1 MSVARGRRSHAT
13 WDDADAYDRFM
24 GRFSAVLAPQ
34 LADLAGM
41 RPGQRA
47 LDVGCGP
54 GALTGEL
61 ARRLGPEMVTA
72 VDLSEPF
79 VAAVTER
86 YPGVT
91 ALVASGERLPFADEV
106 FDGAF
111 AQLALHHMDESMVAL
126 AEMIRVTR
134 SGGVVVMCDWAD
146 EEWSASSPHGPFWRA
161 ARGLLVDRM
170 RRCLN
175 NVEVSMLPTAVRYE
189 SFDEWWVV
197 VAEGVG
203 TSGGLAKSLDPESRE
218 RLSELCRAALPEGSF
233 TVEARSRAVRGTV
246 P

>member
-1 MSVARGRRSHAT
+1 MAVARGRRSRAT

-24 GRFSAVLAPQ
+24 GRFSAMLAPQ
-34 LADLAGM
+34 MADLAGM
-41 RPGQRA
+41 RAGQRA

-111 AQLALHHMDESMVAL
+111 AQLALHHMEDSMAGL

-134 SGGVVVMCDWAD
+134 PGGVVVICDWAD

-161 ARGLLVDRM
+161 ARELLLDRM
-170 RRCLN
+170 RRCLTAF
-175 NVEVSMLPTAVRYE
+175 EVLMLSTAVRYE
-189 SFDEWWVV
+189 SFEEWWVV
-197 VAEGVG
+197 TAQGVG
-203 TSGGLAKSLDPESRE
+203 TSGGYAKSLDPETRE
-218 RLSELCRAALPEGSF
+218 RLRELCRAGLPEGSF
-233 TVEARSRAVRGTV
+233 TVEARSRAARGTV

>member
-1 MSVARGRRSHAT
+1 MAVARGRRSRAT

-24 GRFSAVLAPQ
+24 GRFSAGLAPQ
-34 LADLAGM
+34 MADLGGL

-72 VDLSEPF
+72 VDLSGPF

-91 ALVASGERLPFADEV
+91 ALVASGERLPFADES

-111 AQLALHHMDESMVAL
+111 AQLALHHMEDSMTGL

-134 SGGVVVMCDWAD
+134 PGGVIAVCDWAD
-146 EEWSASSPHGPFWRA
+146 EDWRVSSPFGPFWRA
-161 ARGLLVDRM
+161 ARELVLDRM
-170 RRCLN
+170 RRCLTG
-175 NVEVSMLPTAVRYE
+175 VEVSILSTAVPYE
-189 SFDEWWVV
+189 SFDEWWLVMS
-197 VAEGVG
+197 EGVG

-218 RLSELCRAALPEGSF
+218 RLRELCRSDLPEDSF
-233 TVEARSRAVRGTV
+233 TVEARSRAARGTV